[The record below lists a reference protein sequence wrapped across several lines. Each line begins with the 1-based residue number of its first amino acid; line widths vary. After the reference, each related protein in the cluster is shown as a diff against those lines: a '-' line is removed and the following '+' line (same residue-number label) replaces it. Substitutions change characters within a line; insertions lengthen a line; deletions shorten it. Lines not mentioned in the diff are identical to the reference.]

1 LALLKRIAIVIP
13 LAALLLFV
21 QAGFALAQ
29 TGGSSVTISDFQ
41 FTPATLQVA
50 QGTTVTWTNNGPTNH
65 TTTSDSGAWDSG
77 ALQAGKSFSFKFN
90 TPGTFAYHCSIHPSM
105 KGTITVAAASSSPAA
120 APTAAAATSPS
131 PSTNPAAASPS
142 PSTSPAA
149 SSPSPSAP
157 PAAPATSVA
166 AASPSPAPAS
176 PRATV
181 AAVPTQLPKTGEGG
195 GSTGAPTTL
204 LVGLGALVA
213 AGCLTGATLWKRRQA
228 AAKAEK

>member
-1 LALLKRIAIVIP
+1 MEASSSLTLMATWSSRLSVISQHCNRP
-13 LAALLLFV
+13 PTNRSGQQISVRSLPMVPMRRLAAALVASVVALTMG
-21 QAGFALAQ
+21 ASFALAQ
-29 TGGSSVTISDFQ
+29 TSNAAVTIADFQ

-166 AASPSPAPAS
+166 AASPSPAPA
-176 PRATV
+176 
-181 AAVPTQLPKTGEGG
+181 
-195 GSTGAPTTL
+195 
-204 LVGLGALVA
+204 
-213 AGCLTGATLWKRRQA
+213 
-228 AAKAEK
+228 